1 MFGAVRRSAQ
11 ESLKRAAEL
20 LDARHASK
28 ASQSGR
34 VQGSWKRNSASS
46 CPRLTRLL
54 AADGDRG
61 ELDSWACATPHNA
74 ASQRG
79 CHKSRAH
86 PGIRYRSPSP
96 SLWASQSFGDPN
108 NCGACPGS
116 AVVWIALWA
125 PNEHQP
131 KRSTQAR
138 QLRIGQQRG
147 CESTVW
153 QPPPPYLHGSHASSH
168 CPHCRPS
175 HYGHR
180 SGGCTGG
187 R

>member
-96 SLWASQSFGDPN
+96 SLWASHSFGDPN
-108 NCGACPGS
+108 TVPCVPRARRRLDRALDSERASAEKVKPGATIANWTAARVRVYCLAASPSIPSWVSCLQSLS
-116 AVVWIALWA
+116 ALPPFSLW
-125 PNEHQP
+125 PP
-131 KRSTQAR
+131 
-138 QLRIGQQRG
+138 QR
-147 CESTVW
+147 W
-153 QPPPPYLHGSHASSH
+153 LH
-168 CPHCRPS
+168 R
-175 HYGHR
+175 R
-180 SGGCTGG
+180 
-187 R
+187 